1 MKHEKIRCRSCGME
15 FEPYHLVNQ
24 DYCSNT
30 CRQKAFADRI
40 KREHGC
46 SPVTYYKRLRAR
58 GASEQRT
65 SATLDTG
72 GDLEEHQDA
81 RPEASTTARCSMR
94 AVRIDDAVW
103 SALQKRA
110 RAFEDT
116 PNSVLRR
123 VLGIDRSNGKRSA
136 ANRVPR
142 GVRTPQSLCEN
153 SVVSRKMAHGNSTV

>member
-1 MKHEKIRCRSCGME
+1 
-15 FEPYHLVNQ
+15 
-24 DYCSNT
+24 
-30 CRQKAFADRI
+30 
-40 KREHGC
+40 
-46 SPVTYYKRLRAR
+46 
-58 GASEQRT
+58 
-65 SATLDTG
+65 
-72 GDLEEHQDA
+72 
-81 RPEASTTARCSMR
+81 MR

-142 GVRTPQSLCEN
+142 GVRTPQSEFRAPLLRVLYESGGSARN
-153 SVVSRKMAHGNSTV
+153 SDVVDRLGVLTGSRLNDVDRLKIASGQVRWRNAVQWERNVMAQEGLVKKDSPRGVWELAAKGVKAAEALNQ